1 MKILDFISVK
11 LTIGLVLGIL
21 LGYYLNSTP
30 TFAFAFFG
38 ISGVVLGLIFIFDTS
53 RTRIG
58 YGIWFYFCT
67 VGAGMVAI
75 VLAQPKNSASHYS
88 LATFTSGMIW
98 ELEVREVLKPSDY
111 SERYIVD
118 VIGVNNYV
126 VSGQVLA
133 SIPRENHANFEV
145 DDHLWYWG
153 ELQPIQPPLNPHQ
166 FAYDTYMATM
176 GIYDQIRLLPVNY
189 VKKVS
194 AGKSLYGMAASFR
207 HLILSKLSKTAL
219 GPQELG
225 IVQAILLGQRTDLD
239 TALYD
244 DYKNAGAVHIL
255 AVSGLHIGILLL
267 ILQFL
272 FRPLEQHNYGKT
284 IAMVL
289 IVILLWTYAFI
300 TGLSASVVRA
310 VTMFSFVA
318 YALYLNR
325 PTNIFNVL
333 ALSMF
338 FILLAKPLF
347 LFQVGFQMSY
357 TAVFA
362 IVWIYPLLQKFWSP
376 KSWLPKKGWQLLSV
390 SIAAQVGVLPL
401 SLYYFHQF
409 PGLFFVSNL
418 AVVPFLGIILGA
430 GLLIIILS
438 LLNSLPSLLASYY
451 NTLIKT
457 MNDVIHWV
465 AQQDAFLFEGVS
477 IDWTEMMLMYLIL
490 CCAVI
495 SLSRPGFKPVF
506 MLFLS
511 ILLFQLWNFG
521 QVYQTNQKENF
532 LVLQQIANTVL
543 LHQRGANLTV
553 MSSHT
558 GNTTSMVSDYIIGER
573 IKHYEYLNLSP
584 GYHTGS
590 GYLYVVDSMG
600 IYPPANK
607 TSPILLVTQSPKI
620 NMERFLDLTQ
630 PKQVIADGSNYS
642 SYVQR
647 WEKTCLKKKIPFY
660 ATSKKGAF
668 TLPLHP

>member
-30 TFAFAFFG
+30 TFAFAFFW

-67 VGAGMVAI
+67 VGIGMVAI

-88 LATFTSGMIW
+88 HATFTSGMIW

-111 SERYIVD
+111 SERYIVA

-145 DDHLWYWG
+145 DDRLWYWG

-189 VKKVS
+189 LKKVS

-207 HLILSKLSKTAL
+207 HLILSKLSNTAL

-272 FRPLEQHNYGKT
+272 FRPLEQRNYGKT

-289 IVILLWTYAFI
+289 IVILLWTYALI

-376 KSWLPKKGWQLLSV
+376 KSWLLKKGWQLLSV

-418 AVVPFLGIILGA
+418 AVVPFLGIILGS

-438 LLNSLPSLLASYY
+438 LLNSLPNLLASYY

-465 AQQDAFLFEGVS
+465 AQQDAFLFEGIS

-490 CCAVI
+490 CYAVI
-495 SLSRPGFKPVF
+495 SLSRPRFKAVF
-506 MLFLS
+506 MLFMS

-543 LHQRGANLTV
+543 LHQRGTNLTV

-558 GNTTSMVSDYIIGER
+558 GSTTSIVSDYMIGER
-573 IKHYEYLNLSP
+573 IKHYQYLNLSP
-584 GYHTGS
+584 GYQIDS
-590 GYLYVVDSMG
+590 AYLYVVDSMG

-620 NMERFLDLTQ
+620 NMERFLDLAQ

-668 TLPLHP
+668 TLP